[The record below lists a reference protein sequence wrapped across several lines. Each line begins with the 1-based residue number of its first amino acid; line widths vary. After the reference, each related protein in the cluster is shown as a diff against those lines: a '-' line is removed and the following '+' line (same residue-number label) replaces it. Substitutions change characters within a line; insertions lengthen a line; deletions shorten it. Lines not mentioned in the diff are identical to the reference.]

1 MLTIDTD
8 YKGIVFLCVQA
19 GLGGCDN
26 HCCLFLLS
34 ILPILREH
42 TAERHQNI
50 RTKDMAYC
58 CVFAAA
64 KIEEPPIMTKVLL
77 AAAHHVKH
85 YRREDYKK
93 LDVDSKV
100 YWNIG

>member
-1 MLTIDTD
+1 MHTPYEGAGGGRAVRYCIQTIEPTAILTI
-8 YKGIVFLCVQA
+8 LC
-19 GLGGCDN
+19 
-26 HCCLFLLS
+26 
-34 ILPILREH
+34 EH